1 MQINNISSNSNQPNF
16 GMAKLTKKGRS
27 LVRQT
32 YGAIPQFID
41 KTFSKKN
48 ELSRMLKSG
57 VQDGQIAD
65 FFCGGLSDYALIN
78 SKFYKSQIGTLSG
91 KYQIK
96 KFLKKNTDSSQG
108 ISHKLSS
115 IGEELKNQLVAFFDK
130 NINNECISAKQGKKI
145 LSLVEPYMEI
155 NEFAKRNAIVTDR
168 LFSR

>member
-1 MQINNISSNSNQPNF
+1 MP
-16 GMAKLTKKGRS
+16 
-27 LVRQT
+27 
-32 YGAIPQFID
+32 
-41 KTFSKKN
+41 
-48 ELSRMLKSG
+48 
-57 VQDGQIAD
+57 
-65 FFCGGLSDYALIN
+65 
-78 SKFYKSQIGTLSG
+78 KFYKSQIGTLSG